1 MKLLIVDDERPIR
14 SGLERG
20 INWSSIG
27 IDQVFSA
34 ENGLVALDLCHKH
47 KPELVITDIRM
58 PGISGLELSQQIL
71 RMYSPVRIIILSG
84 YSEFSYAQEALKLGV
99 ADYLLK
105 PIDEAQL
112 QTKVNLCRQAILRE
126 TMQSQLQNDYVRFH
140 QQKKRKLLLREGRV
154 LRNPELTELAGY
166 AGLRT
171 IDRVMVACVSLDN
184 VTEEQRMAA
193 LDYLSTALLSLEK
206 KQIVALYHD
215 ERSIFLLVPGELY
228 SRSLSILHSWQ
239 ENINP
244 MLGNQFSTSV
254 SIAVSEAG
262 TLALTGIFC
271 TQAELAIAHRLYMGS
286 ACFIRWE
293 EVKSVAGAAEH
304 LRLPREKLTTYADML
319 RCDLMKEQLAEC
331 FSMFRKMPITA
342 AEPLTMF
349 CLELKS
355 LILSLFKSKGLSE
368 DILLDSELSGADTL
382 KSYVTV
388 DGYEQ
393 WACTF
398 CEKTI
403 GAVQALTGKICSRE
417 IMRATEY
424 IQKHYHEDISL
435 SYVAEY
441 VGKSKNYFSTLF
453 KQEIG
458 ISFVE
463 YINNIR
469 IQEACRLLLTT
480 DRLNYE
486 IAADVGFCNYKYF
499 SSVFR
504 KQMHCSPD
512 QYRRECHL
520 HK

>member
-14 SGLERG
+14 SGLEHG
-20 INWSSIG
+20 INWASIG

-34 ENGLVALDLCHKH
+34 ENGLEALDLCHKH

-105 PIDEAQL
+105 PIDEEQL
-112 QTKVNLCRQAILRE
+112 LAKVNLCRQAILRE
-126 TMQSQLQNDYVRFH
+126 TTQSQLQNDYVRFH
-140 QQKKRKLLLREGRV
+140 QQKKRKLLLKEGRV
-154 LRNPELTELAGY
+154 LGNPELMELAGF
-166 AGLRT
+166 AGMRT

-184 VTEEQRMAA
+184 IAEEKRMTA
-193 LDYLSTALLSLEK
+193 LDYLSTALLSLEE
-206 KQIVALYHD
+206 KQIVSLYHD
-215 ERSIFLLVPGELY
+215 DRSIFVLVPGELY
-228 SRSLSILHSWQ
+228 ARSLAILRSWQ
-239 ENINP
+239 ENINL

-254 SIAVSEAG
+254 SIAISEVG

-271 TQAELAIAHRLYMGS
+271 TQADLAINHRLYIGG

-293 EVKSVAGAAEH
+293 DVKSVAGTAEH
-304 LRLPREKLTTYADML
+304 LRLPREKLSAYVDML
-319 RCDLMKEQLAEC
+319 RCDLIKELLAEC
-331 FSMFRKMPITA
+331 FAMFRKMPITA
-342 AEPLTMF
+342 TEPLTMF

-355 LILSLFKSKGLSE
+355 LIISIFKNKGLSE
-368 DILLDSELSGADTL
+368 DILLDSELSKVDTL

-393 WACTF
+393 WAFAF

-403 GAVQALTGKICSRE
+403 GAVRALTGKICSKE

-424 IQKHYHEDISL
+424 IQKHYNEDISL
-435 SYVAEY
+435 AFVAEY

-453 KQEIG
+453 KQEVG

-469 IQEACRLLLTT
+469 IREACRLLLTT
-480 DRLNYE
+480 DKLSYE
-486 IAADVGFCNYKYF
+486 IATDVGFCNYKYF

-504 KQMHCSPD
+504 KQMNCSPD
-512 QYRRECHL
+512 RYRREGQM